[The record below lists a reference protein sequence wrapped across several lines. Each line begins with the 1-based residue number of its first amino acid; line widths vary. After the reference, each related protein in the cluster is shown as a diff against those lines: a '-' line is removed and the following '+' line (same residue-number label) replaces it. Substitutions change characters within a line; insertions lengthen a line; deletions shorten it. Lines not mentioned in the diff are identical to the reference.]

1 MKVKA
6 IINPGSRIAGRSR
19 VEQILRAKFPIDSL
33 DIEKTSRPG
42 HATEIT
48 RQAVNESFDTIV
60 VVGGDGTINEVVNG
74 VIGANVRIGI
84 IPSGTANDLAR
95 HFGIPRRVDRACDVI
110 LAGRV
115 RPTDAI
121 FVNGRYYVTDGG
133 IGLPGRSLAI
143 AESIKRLGAF
153 GRFLTLLMGSKLY
166 LLGLAVA
173 LPTFR
178 RRSLPVR
185 VSLTNGQFI
194 TDAVSVILGN
204 QPALGQSFRVLPGA
218 VNDDGLLHIFII
230 EKDVTLRQLV
240 RIAAATLN
248 GSHIERDGVKMLCS
262 EKLKI
267 ETPYPSSFFGDGE
280 ILQESSTFDVHVKPG
295 AINFIVPSMEVS

>member
-6 IINPGSRIAGRSR
+6 IINPASRSAGRSR
-19 VEQILRAKFPIDSL
+19 VERTLRAKFSNENL
-33 DIEKTSRPG
+33 DIERTSGPG
-42 HATEIT
+42 HATEIA
-48 RQAVNESFDTIV
+48 RRAVNESFDTII

-121 FVNGRYYVTDGG
+121 SVNGRCYVTDGG
-133 IGLPGRSLAI
+133 VGLPGRSLAI

-153 GRFLTLLMGSKLY
+153 GRFLTLMMGSKLY

-173 LPTFR
+173 LTTFR

-185 VSLTNGQFI
+185 VSV
-194 TDAVSVILGN
+194 TDGLFSADAISLILGN

-230 EKDVTLRQLV
+230 EKNVTLRQLFI
-240 RIAAATLN
+240 IATATLN
-248 GSHIERDGVKMLCS
+248 GSHVRKDGVKMLRS
-262 EKLKI
+262 EKLKV
-267 ETPYPSSFFGDGE
+267 EMPYPSSFFGDGE

-295 AINFIVPSMEVS
+295 AVNFIVPSGEVN